1 MTQATVSLS
10 FTDAQLTAIDAA
22 LSELETQFDGLIG
35 LTNDERRALMKMGS
49 KSETFCRQTMSLLVQ
64 NPQLVPASVP
74 LATSQQLLGAMDQL
88 RPRMQRLQRLGER
101 VVDTD
106 MAAGATVMRT
116 ALQGYALLKVSGKNQ
131 GLEGLRETVGERFAR
146 KPRVTEAKAA

>member
-1 MTQATVSLS
+1 MTLATVSLS

-22 LSELETQFDGLIG
+22 LSELETQFAGLIG
-35 LTNDERRALMKMGS
+35 LTNDERRALMKMGN
-49 KSETFCRQTMSLLVQ
+49 KSETFCRQTMSLLSQ
-64 NPQLVPASVP
+64 NPQLVPPSLP
-74 LATSQQLLGAMDQL
+74 LATSQQLLDAMDEL

-146 KPRVTEAKAA
+146 KPRAAEAKAA

>member
-1 MTQATVSLS
+1 
-10 FTDAQLTAIDAA
+10 
-22 LSELETQFDGLIG
+22 
-35 LTNDERRALMKMGS
+35 
-49 KSETFCRQTMSLLVQ
+49 
-64 NPQLVPASVP
+64 
-74 LATSQQLLGAMDQL
+74 
-88 RPRMQRLQRLGER
+88 MQRLQRLGER

-106 MAAGATVMRT
+106 MAAGAVVMRT